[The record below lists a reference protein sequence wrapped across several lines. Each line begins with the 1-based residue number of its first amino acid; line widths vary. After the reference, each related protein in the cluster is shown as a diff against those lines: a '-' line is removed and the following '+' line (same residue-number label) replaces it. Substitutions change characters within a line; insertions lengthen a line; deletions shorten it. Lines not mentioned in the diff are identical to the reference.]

1 METLS
6 TRTPACLSMCLHV
19 SICAC
24 ACVCLLYLSEQH
36 PVVLSSAAVL
46 VCLIKAQLQDT
57 SSSSSSYPQQ
67 MDRRRVIIFLGV
79 WKGVTV
85 YITQRILLKSRPP
98 SVLNS
103 RLISSLP
110 SCRYAWRP
118 LNGHGGCYG
127 RPGLSYLL
135 LPVGILL
142 RS

>member
-1 METLS
+1 MLQHVCS
-6 TRTPACLSMCLHV
+6 CVSMCPSVHV
-19 SICAC
+19 HVCAYC
-24 ACVCLLYLSEQH
+24 TFSEQH

-57 SSSSSSYPQQ
+57 SSPSSYPQQ
-67 MDRRRVIIFLGV
+67 MDRRRVTIFLGV